1 MIAGKDYSNDF
12 DTASDDHKP
21 RILAAAIVLRK
32 QFNKDDDDPDF
43 DSGDETIYQEI
54 FTQIP

>member
-1 MIAGKDYSNDF
+1 MIEEKDYSD
-12 DTASDDHKP
+12 
-21 RILAAAIVLRK
+21 
-32 QFNKDDDDPDF
+32 DF

>member
-1 MIAGKDYSNDF
+1 M
-12 DTASDDHKP
+12 
-21 RILAAAIVLRK
+21 
-32 QFNKDDDDPDF
+32 QDDDDPDF

>member
-1 MIAGKDYSNDF
+1 MIAGKDYSD
-12 DTASDDHKP
+12 DTASDNHKP
-21 RILAAAIVLRK
+21 RILAAAIELRER
-32 QFNKDDDDPDF
+32 FNKDDPDH